1 MGMIPLA
8 TEKQVNKTLV
18 RLQRGDLTALKVDA
32 FVFYARENL
41 QLGAGFGT
49 AIQVRGGD
57 AVKKELEKIGSLRMS
72 EAAITTA
79 GNMQA
84 RFIIHACGP
93 KFQEPDAEGKLRRC
107 VLAALKLAEEKG
119 LKSLAFPPM
128 GAGFYGVPLE
138 VCSTLMLE
146 VIKGFLQANT
156 SLEEIVICV
165 IDKREFNAFKDKVEK
180 L

>member
-1 MGMIPLA
+1 MVPLA
-8 TEKQVNKTLV
+8 TEKKVNKTLV

-57 AVKKELEKIGSLRMS
+57 AVKKELEKIGSLQMG
-72 EAAITTA
+72 EAAVTTA

-93 KFQEPDAEGKLRRC
+93 KFQEPDAERKLRRC
-107 VLAALKLAEEKG
+107 VLAALKLADEQG
-119 LKSLAFPPM
+119 LKSLAFPPL

-156 SLEEIVICV
+156 SVEEIVICV
-165 IDKREFNAFKDKVEK
+165 IDKREFNAFKDKLEK

>member
-1 MGMIPLA
+1 MVPLA
-8 TEKQVNKTLV
+8 TEKKVNKTLV

-57 AVKKELEKIGSLRMS
+57 AVKKELEKIGSLQMG

-93 KFQEPDAEGKLRRC
+93 KFQEPDAESKLRRC
-107 VLAALKLAEEKG
+107 VLAALKLADEQG
-119 LKSLAFPPM
+119 LKSLAFPPL

-156 SLEEIVICV
+156 SVEEIVICV
-165 IDKREFNAFKDKVEK
+165 IDKREFNAFKDKLEK

>member
-1 MGMIPLA
+1 MIPLA
-8 TEKQVNKTLV
+8 TEKKVNKTLV

-57 AVKKELEKIGSLRMS
+57 AVKKELEKIGSLQMG
-72 EAAITTA
+72 EAVITTA

-93 KFQEPDAEGKLRRC
+93 KFQEPDAESKLRQC
-107 VLAALKLAEEKG
+107 VLAALKLVDEQG
-119 LKSLAFPPM
+119 LKSLAFPPL
-128 GAGFYGVPLE
+128 GAGLYGVPLE

-146 VIKGFLQANT
+146 VIKGFLQGNT
-156 SLEEIVICV
+156 SLEQIVICV